1 MKNNNLKFA
10 KKMEARYRISKL
22 VSCTVIILI
31 YISLLPLKAHAT
43 GSLSETVI
51 TQEKVAISGM
61 VKDENGEALPGATIL
76 EKGTSNGTI
85 TDADGN
91 YTISVEQGAV
101 LVVSF
106 VGMETQEV
114 SIGNQT
120 IIDIVLIKAAIG
132 LDEVVVIGYGTQSR
146 RTITTAITKVSAEKI
161 EDVPVTSVVT
171 ALQGKLSGV
180 RIWQTEGGQPGSDA
194 SILIRGGSSI
204 NKSNEP
210 LVIIDGM
217 VRSLDDIN
225 PNDVETV
232 QVLKDAS
239 STAIYG
245 ARASNGVVVV
255 TTKRGKLGKAEIN
268 FDVNM
273 GTAAPWKY
281 LDMVDARDYLS
292 MVRPAVARSRYAK
305 NLNGIYPFGT
315 GNGPDSPHSPYI
327 LGAGE
332 SVPEGWESMPDPLD
346 PSQTLVFQDN
356 DWQDLTLNTA
366 LEQFY
371 NLSANGGTEAIK
383 YAASIGYTDNEG
395 ISLGTY
401 YNRINGRA
409 NVDFK
414 LRDNITLSTRLDHS
428 SSKTNDYWRAYDAFN
443 RCIWLAPTSKVYLG
457 DGSYAAGNNATYAPM
472 TWYRDVY
479 KQTMYQ
485 YRTGIGSSLNWT
497 ILPGL
502 QAEFSGDYYLR
513 NRTFES
519 FTKANVYNSNRETVF
534 EYNQTRI
541 FQAEGVLTYD
551 KTLSDNH
558 HINVVGG
565 ISQIHVMDLDSR
577 SEAEGASSDL
587 IMTLNA
593 APLKLDAT
601 TSRSEDLLMG
611 MFGRLTYD
619 FSKKYLL
626 GLSLRRDISSR
637 FASEYRVGYFPGA
650 SLGWIV
656 SEENFMQAIP
666 VINTLKLRGSL
677 GQTGNNSVGRYA
689 YGGVYAVGNNYFG
702 MAGTLPTKMPNPTL
716 RWETTTQWDVG
727 FDLGLLPGDRI
738 TLLFDYFDK
747 ITSDLIF
754 NVPLPNESG
763 YNNIDQNIGKV
774 KIYGYE
780 VELRARI
787 IDRGRFKWAADFN
800 VGYFMNEVLELPDNG
815 IDKNRIGGIYDPET
829 GKGVGGIAEGER
841 MFGILGYVSDF
852 IIDNQ
857 TEADNA
863 HFDALATGFS
873 PVDGK
878 RVKGRKI
885 PGDQEWVDRNGD
897 GTIDAYDQDLLGYT
911 MPTTTGGIS
920 NTLSYGNF
928 GLSFF
933 LDYALGHSI
942 YDATIRRAY
951 GNVNNGMYNV
961 LRESLTDTW
970 QQEGDVASGKATMPR
985 FDHQD
990 QKHQKNYQRDHDRG
1004 VYKGDYLC
1012 IREFRLTYDA
1022 PASFASLLRLQSLRF
1037 SVSGQNLW
1045 YFQSYPG
1052 WVTESGKSNSTYED
1066 DATYPIPRKIMF
1078 GIQIGL

>member
-1 MKNNNLKFA
+1 MK
-10 KKMEARYRISKL
+10 KKLLFKKKTEDRHRIFRL
-22 VSCTVIILI
+22 VLPTGIILI
-31 YISLLPLKAHAT
+31 YACISTSSIYAADSESESIQEGITVT
-43 GSLSETVI
+43 GTV
-51 TQEKVAISGM
+51 T
-61 VKDENGEALPGATIL
+61 DEDGQTLPGVTIL
-76 EKGTSNGTI
+76 EKGTTNGTI
-85 TDADGN
+85 TNADGQ
-91 YTISVEQGAV
+91 YSITVETGATLVISY
-101 LVVSF
+101 
-106 VGMETQEV
+106 VGMETQEFLV
-114 SIGNQT
+114 TSQT
-120 IIDIVLIKAAIG
+120 VIDVVLNPSLVG
-132 LDEVVVIGYGTQSR
+132 LDEVLVIGYGTQSR
-146 RTITTAITKVSAEKI
+146 RTITTAITKVSAEKL
-161 EDVPVTSVVT
+161 EDVPVSSVTT

-180 RIWQTEGGQPGSDA
+180 RIWQSDGGQPGSDA

-204 NKSNEP
+204 NKSNNP

-255 TTKRGKLGKAEIN
+255 TTKRGNLGKAQIN

-273 GTAAPWKY
+273 GTATPWKY
-281 LDMVDARDYLS
+281 LDMVNARDYLS
-292 MVRPAVARSRYAK
+292 IVRPAVARSSFAK
-305 NLNGIYPFGT
+305 NLDANFPFGT
-315 GNGPDSPHSPYI
+315 GNGGDSPHSPYI
-327 LGAGE
+327 LAPGE
-332 SVPEGWESMPDPLD
+332 AVPEGWESMPDPLD
-346 PSQTLVFQDN
+346 PTQTLVFQDN

-366 LEQFY
+366 LEQY
-371 NLSANGGTEAIK
+371 YRLSANGGSERIK

-428 SSKTNDYWRAYDAFN
+428 SAETNDYPSAADAFN
-443 RCIWLAPTSKVYLG
+443 RCIWLAPTSKVYLE
-457 DGSYAAGNNATYAPM
+457 DGSYAAGNNFTFAPM
-472 TWYRDVY
+472 TWYNDIHKR
-479 KQTMYQ
+479 TINN
-485 YRTGIGSSLNWT
+485 YRTGMGASLNWE
-497 ILPGL
+497 ILTGL

-519 FTKANVYNSNRETVF
+519 FVKANVYNTNRQARF
-534 EYNQTRI
+534 DYSQTGV

-551 KTLSDNH
+551 KTFAENH

-565 ISQIHVMDLDSR
+565 ISQIHVTDLDSQ
-577 SEAEGASSDL
+577 SEAEGASTDL
-587 IMTLNA
+587 IQTLNA
-593 APLKLDAT
+593 APLKLEAS
-601 TSRSEDLLMG
+601 TSRSEDLLLG

-626 GLSLRRDISSR
+626 GLSLRRDVSSR
-637 FASEYRVGYFPGA
+637 FASGYRVGYFPGA

-677 GQTGNNSVGRYA
+677 GQTGNNAVGRYA
-689 YGGVYAVGNNYFG
+689 YGGVYQVGNNYFG
-702 MAGTLPTKMPNPTL
+702 MAGTLPTEMPNPTL

-727 FDLGLLPGDRI
+727 FDLGLFAGDRI

-747 ITSDLIF
+747 ITRDLIF

-774 KIYGYE
+774 KIYGSE

-787 IDRGRFKWAADFN
+787 IDRGRFKWGADFN
-800 VGYFMNEVLELPDNG
+800 ISYFMNRVLELPDNG
-815 IDKNRIGGIYDPET
+815 IDKNRIGGIYDPVSGE
-829 GKGVGGIAEGER
+829 GVGGIAEGER
-841 MFGILGYVSDF
+841 MFGFLGYVSDF

-863 HFDALATGFS
+863 NFDALAAGWS

-878 RVKGRKI
+878 KVKGRKI
-885 PGDQEWVDRNGD
+885 PGDMEWVDQNGD
-897 GTIDAYDQDLLGYT
+897 GIIDDYDQVVLGYR
-911 MPTTTGGIS
+911 MPTTIGGFT

-933 LDYALGHSI
+933 FDYALGHSI

-951 GNVNNGMYNV
+951 GNVNNGMYSV
-961 LRESLTDTW
+961 MRESLTDTW
-970 QQEGDVASGKATMPR
+970 QEEEGDAAAGKATMPR

-990 QKHQKNYQRDHDRG
+990 QKQQKNYQRDHDRG

-1012 IREFRLTYDA
+1012 FREFKLTYNA

-1037 SVSGQNLW
+1037 SISGQNLW

-1052 WVTESGKSNSTYED
+1052 WVTESSHQNATYND
-1066 DATYPIPRKIMF
+1066 DATYPVPRKIMF